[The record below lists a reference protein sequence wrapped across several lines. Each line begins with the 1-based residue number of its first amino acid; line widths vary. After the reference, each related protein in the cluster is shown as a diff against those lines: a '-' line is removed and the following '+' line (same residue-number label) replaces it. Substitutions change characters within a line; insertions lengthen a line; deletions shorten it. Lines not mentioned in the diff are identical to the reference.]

1 MVQSQANYRSY
12 NAMLLWIAG
21 LLIQNSS
28 SADAR
33 TQQNLIDTKMAQ
45 RTNSYFINGVSNC
58 G

>member
-33 TQQNLIDTKMAQ
+33 TQQNLMAQ
-45 RTNSYFINGVSNC
+45 RTNSYFINGVSNW